1 MVLTFHR
8 EKTETINEV
17 DKYLEKQLLNKDELD
32 KKNNTK
38 RIDGNN
44 RQWSTNPLHL
54 LFDWRSKVEDIE
66 WIRQRVEIKC
76 VAQLVN
82 KQRQHSTALS
92 QVVGLLVRL

>member
-1 MVLTFHR
+1 MQFFQRSYKAKEIPSLTNWLVKNQWVRNMVLTFHR

-44 RQWSTNPLHL
+44 RQ
-54 LFDWRSKVEDIE
+54 
-66 WIRQRVEIKC
+66 
-76 VAQLVN
+76 
-82 KQRQHSTALS
+82 
-92 QVVGLLVRL
+92 